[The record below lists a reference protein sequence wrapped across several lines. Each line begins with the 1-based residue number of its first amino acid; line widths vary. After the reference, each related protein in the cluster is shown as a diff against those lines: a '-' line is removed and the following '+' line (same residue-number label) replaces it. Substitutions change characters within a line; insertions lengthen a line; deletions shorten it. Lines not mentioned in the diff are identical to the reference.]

1 MNWEGSAMTSRIS
14 CFDRAVFRRALK
26 KTAPVW
32 ILYTLY
38 ELLLPLRLFSFCQ
51 SLSSGAE
58 DYTVQIEKT
67 LLDYARLNAS
77 VVPFLLGGLL
87 AWVLFSWLFRAGT
100 AYFYAALPVRRE
112 TLFLTNYLTGVLL
125 CAAPALLS
133 SLLLW
138 AVGAIFGVPA
148 FIPAM
153 QVFAATLLGFV
164 LFFSFAVLVCCV
176 TGQMA
181 AMPIVYLILNF
192 TFYVLETIVRQL
204 LFTFVYGMPYSQSST
219 MQSFALRATPVLGLM
234 QGGFFRVRTDWLER
248 DGMYYM
254 EYAPRLEGWG
264 YLGALAA
271 LGLVFA
277 LCAFLLLKHREME
290 RSGDVI
296 AVSWLRPVALYVFTI
311 GCALVLGALMAELFS
326 SNTADNFWYVLL
338 FLFMGAFVGYF
349 AGKMLLQKTVHVFRS
364 GWLGLGAC
372 CLALLLAF
380 GAAEFDLFG
389 YSRYLPERSEVQA
402 AGLTHYQANG
412 LYTTQDDAFIQ
423 NVLALHTA
431 AIGEKSAQERRRQ
444 AYQLGTDY
452 TEQFY
457 ITYRMTDDTLI
468 ERYYSIVYT
477 DADLADPDS
486 LISRFSALYNSPG
499 SVLIRTGFDTPRTE
513 KNVLSCYV
521 SSYDTGASLDL
532 TGSDAWQVY
541 AACLEDI
548 NAGLLGAEA
557 VSGAGSATKEDGGNY
572 TPLTLIFTVSTDI
585 PGQTD
590 SLYVDSIP
598 LSAAATVR
606 ALTAFGAE
614 PYWQAAG

>member
-1 MNWEGSAMTSRIS
+1 MTSKIS

-38 ELLLPLRLFSFCQ
+38 ELLLPLRLFSFCRGV
-51 SLSSGAE
+51 SSCT
-58 DYTVQIEKT
+58 DDFLVQIEKT
-67 LLDYARLNAS
+67 ILGYARINAS
-77 VVPFLLGGLL
+77 LLPFLLGGLL
-87 AWVLFSWLFRAGT
+87 ALVLFFWLFRAGT

-112 TLFLTNYLTGVLL
+112 TLFLTNYLTGLLL

-138 AVGAIFGVPA
+138 AVGAGFGAAV
-148 FIPAM
+148 FVPAM
-153 QVFAATLLGFV
+153 QVFTATMLGFL

-176 TGQMA
+176 VGQMA
-181 AMPIVYLILNF
+181 AMPIVYVILNF
-192 TFYVLETIVRQL
+192 TFFVLETIVRHL

-219 MQSFALRATPVLGLM
+219 MQSFALHATPVLGLL
-234 QGGFFRVRTDWLER
+234 QGGFRVQTDWLER

-254 EYAPRLEGWG
+254 EYAPRLEGWS
-264 YLGALAA
+264 YLGMLAV

-296 AVSWLRPVALYVFTI
+296 AVGWLRPVALYVFTI

-326 SNTADNFWYVLL
+326 SNTSDNFWYVLL
-338 FLFMGAFVGYF
+338 FSCAGAFVGYF

-389 YSRYLPERSEVQA
+389 YSRYLPERSAVQA
-402 AGLTHYQANG
+402 AGLTHYQSNG

-423 NVLALHTA
+423 DVLNLHTA
-431 AIGEKSAQERRRQ
+431 AVSEKSKQEHRRH

-457 ITYRMTDDTLI
+457 ITYRMTDGTLT
-468 ERYYSIVYT
+468 ERYYSIVYSE
-477 DADLADPDS
+477 ADLEDPDS

-499 SVLIRTGFDTPRTE
+499 SVLIRMGFDTPRTE

-521 SSYDTGASLDL
+521 SSFDTGESLEL
-532 TGSDAWQVY
+532 TGRDAWRVY
-541 AACLEDI
+541 TACLDDI
-548 NAGLLGAEA
+548 NAGLLGAED
-557 VSGAGSATKEDGGNY
+557 VSGSGSTKEAGNY
-572 TPLTLIFTVSTDI
+572 TPLNLIFTVTTQV

-598 LSAAATVR
+598 LAAEETVR

>member
-1 MNWEGSAMTSRIS
+1 MTSKIS

-38 ELLLPLRLFSFCQ
+38 ELLLPLRLFSFCRGV
-51 SLSSGAE
+51 SSCT
-58 DYTVQIEKT
+58 DDFLVQIEKT
-67 LLDYARLNAS
+67 ILGYARINAS
-77 VVPFLLGGLL
+77 LLPFLLGGLL
-87 AWVLFSWLFRAGT
+87 AWVLFFWLFRAGT

-112 TLFLTNYLTGVLL
+112 TLFLTNYLTGLLL

-138 AVGAIFGVPA
+138 AVGAGFGAAV
-148 FIPAM
+148 FVPAM
-153 QVFAATLLGFV
+153 QVFTATMLSFL

-176 TGQMA
+176 VGQMA
-181 AMPIVYLILNF
+181 AMPIVYVILNF
-192 TFYVLETIVRQL
+192 TFFVLETIVRHL

-219 MQSFALRATPVLGLM
+219 MQSFALHATPVLGLL
-234 QGGFFRVRTDWLER
+234 QGGFRVQTDWLER

-254 EYAPRLEGWG
+254 EYAPRLEGWS
-264 YLGALAA
+264 YLGMLAV

-296 AVSWLRPVALYVFTI
+296 AVGWLRPVALYVFTI

-326 SNTADNFWYVLL
+326 SNTSDNFWYVLL
-338 FLFMGAFVGYF
+338 FSCAGAFVGYF

-389 YSRYLPERSEVQA
+389 YSRYLPERSAVQA
-402 AGLTHYQANG
+402 AGLTHYQSNG

-423 NVLALHTA
+423 DVLNLHTA
-431 AIGEKSAQERRRQ
+431 AVSEKSKQEHRRH

-457 ITYRMTDDTLI
+457 ITYRMTDGTLT
-468 ERYYSIVYT
+468 ERYYSIVYSE
-477 DADLADPDS
+477 ADLEDPDS

-521 SSYDTGASLDL
+521 SSFDTGESLEL
-532 TGSDAWQVY
+532 TGRDAWRVY
-541 AACLEDI
+541 TACLDDI
-548 NAGLLGAEA
+548 NAGLLGAED
-557 VSGAGSATKEDGGNY
+557 VSGSGSTKEAGNY
-572 TPLTLIFTVSTDI
+572 TPLNLIFTVTTQV

-598 LSAAATVR
+598 LAAEETVR

>member
-1 MNWEGSAMTSRIS
+1 MTSKIS

-32 ILYTLY
+32 ILYALY
-38 ELLLPLRLFSFCQ
+38 ELLLPLRLFSFCRGV
-51 SLSSGAE
+51 SSCA
-58 DYTVQIEKT
+58 DDFLVQIEKT
-67 LLDYARLNAS
+67 ILGYARINAS
-77 VVPFLLGGLL
+77 LLPFLLGGLL
-87 AWVLFSWLFRAGT
+87 AWVLFFWLFRAGT

-112 TLFLTNYLTGVLL
+112 TLFLTNYLTGLLL

-138 AVGAIFGVPA
+138 AVGAGFGAAA
-148 FIPAM
+148 FVPAM
-153 QVFAATLLGFV
+153 QVFAAAMLGFL

-176 TGQMA
+176 VGQMA
-181 AMPIVYLILNF
+181 AMPIVYVILNF
-192 TFYVLETIVRQL
+192 TFFVLEAIVRHL

-219 MQSFALRATPVLGLM
+219 MQSFALHATPVLGLL
-234 QGGFFRVRTDWLER
+234 QGGFRVATDWAER

-254 EYAPRLEGWG
+254 ELNPQLEGWG

-296 AVSWLRPVALYVFTI
+296 AVGWLRPVALYVFTI

-326 SNTADNFWYVLL
+326 SNTSDNFWYVLL
-338 FLFMGAFVGYF
+338 FLFVGAFVGYF
-349 AGKMLLQKTVHVFRS
+349 VGKMLLQKTIHVFQS

-372 CLALLLAF
+372 CLVLLLAF

-389 YSRYLPERSEVQA
+389 YSRYLPERSAVQA
-402 AGLTHYQANG
+402 AGLTHYQSNG

-423 NVLALHTA
+423 DVLNLHTA
-431 AIGEKSAQERRRQ
+431 AVSEKSKQEHRRH

-457 ITYRMTDDTLI
+457 ITYRMTDGTLT
-468 ERYYSIVYT
+468 ERYYSIVYSE
-477 DADLADPDS
+477 ADLEDPDS

-521 SSYDTGASLDL
+521 SSFDTGESLEL
-532 TGSDAWQVY
+532 TGRDAWRVY
-541 AACLEDI
+541 TACLDDI
-548 NAGLLGAEA
+548 NAGLLGAED
-557 VSGAGSATKEDGGNY
+557 VSGSGSTKEAGNY
-572 TPLTLIFTVSTDI
+572 TPLNLIFTVTTQV

-598 LSAAATVR
+598 LAAEETVR

>member
-1 MNWEGSAMTSRIS
+1 MTSKIS

-38 ELLLPLRLFSFCQ
+38 ELLLPLRLFSFCRGV
-51 SLSSGAE
+51 SSCT
-58 DYTVQIEKT
+58 DDFLVQIEKT
-67 LLDYARLNAS
+67 ILGYARINAS
-77 VVPFLLGGLL
+77 LLPFLLGGLL
-87 AWVLFSWLFRAGT
+87 AWVLFFWLFRAGT

-138 AVGAIFGVPA
+138 AVGAGFGAAA
-148 FIPAM
+148 FVPAM
-153 QVFAATLLGFV
+153 QVFAATMLGFL
-164 LFFSFAVLVCCV
+164 LFFSFAVLICCV
-176 TGQMA
+176 VGQMA
-181 AMPIVYLILNF
+181 AMPIVYVILNF
-192 TFYVLETIVRQL
+192 TFFVLEAIVRHL

-219 MQSFALRATPVLGLM
+219 MQSFALHATPVLGLL
-234 QGGFFRVRTDWLER
+234 QGGFRVMTDWAER

-254 EYAPRLEGWG
+254 ELNPRLEGWG

-277 LCAFLLLKHREME
+277 LCAFLFLKHREME

-296 AVSWLRPVALYVFTI
+296 AVGWLRPVALYVFTI
-311 GCALVLGALMAELFS
+311 GCALVLGAAMAELFS

-338 FLFMGAFVGYF
+338 FLFVGAFVGYF
-349 AGKMLLQKTVHVFRS
+349 AGKMLLQKTLHVFQS

-372 CLALLLAF
+372 CLVLLLAF

-389 YSRYLPERSEVQA
+389 YSRYLPERSAVQA
-402 AGLTHYQANG
+402 AGLTHYQSNG

-423 NVLALHTA
+423 DVLNLHTA
-431 AIGEKSAQERRRQ
+431 AVSEKSKQEHRRH

-457 ITYRMTDDTLI
+457 ITYRMTDGTLT
-468 ERYYSIVYT
+468 ERYYSIVYSE
-477 DADLADPDS
+477 ADLEDPDS

-521 SSYDTGASLDL
+521 SSFDTGESLEL
-532 TGSDAWQVY
+532 TGRDAWRVY
-541 AACLEDI
+541 TACLDDI
-548 NAGLLGAEA
+548 NAGLLGAED
-557 VSGAGSATKEDGGNY
+557 VSGSSSTKEAGNY
-572 TPLTLIFTVSTDI
+572 TPLNLIFTVTTQV

-598 LSAAATVR
+598 LAAEETVR

>member
-1 MNWEGSAMTSRIS
+1 MTSKIS

-38 ELLLPLRLFSFCQ
+38 ELLLPLRLFSFCRGV
-51 SLSSGAE
+51 SSCT
-58 DYTVQIEKT
+58 DDFLVQIEKT
-67 LLDYARLNAS
+67 ILGYARINAS
-77 VVPFLLGGLL
+77 LLPFLLGGLL
-87 AWVLFSWLFRAGT
+87 AWVLFFWLFRAGT

-112 TLFLTNYLTGVLL
+112 TLFLTNYLTGLLL

-138 AVGAIFGVPA
+138 AVGAGFGAAV
-148 FIPAM
+148 FVPAM
-153 QVFAATLLGFV
+153 QVFTATMLGFL

-176 TGQMA
+176 VGQMA
-181 AMPIVYLILNF
+181 AMPIVYVILNF
-192 TFYVLETIVRQL
+192 TFFVLETIVRHL

-219 MQSFALRATPVLGLM
+219 MQSFALHATPVLGLL
-234 QGGFFRVRTDWLER
+234 QGGFRVQTDWLER

-254 EYAPRLEGWG
+254 EYAPRLEGWS
-264 YLGALAA
+264 YLGMLAV

-296 AVSWLRPVALYVFTI
+296 AVGWLRPVALYVFTI

-326 SNTADNFWYVLL
+326 SNTSDNFWYVLL
-338 FLFMGAFVGYF
+338 FSCAGAFVGYF

-389 YSRYLPERSEVQA
+389 YSRYLPERSAVQA
-402 AGLTHYQANG
+402 AGLTHYQSNG

-423 NVLALHTA
+423 DVLNLHTA
-431 AIGEKSAQERRRQ
+431 AVSEKSKQEHRRH

-457 ITYRMTDDTLI
+457 ITYRMTDGTLT
-468 ERYYSIVYT
+468 ERYYSIVYSE
-477 DADLADPDS
+477 ADLEDPDS

-521 SSYDTGASLDL
+521 SSFDTGESLEL
-532 TGSDAWQVY
+532 TGRDAWRVY
-541 AACLEDI
+541 TACLDDI
-548 NAGLLGAEA
+548 NAGLLGAA
-557 VSGAGSATKEDGGNY
+557 DVSGSTKQSDGSNY
-572 TPLTLIFTVSTDI
+572 TPLTLIFTVSTDV

-598 LSAAATVR
+598 LSAAETVS
-606 ALTAFGAE
+606 ALQALGAD
-614 PYWQAAG
+614 PYWRAAG

>member
-1 MNWEGSAMTSRIS
+1 MTSRIS

-38 ELLLPLRLFSFCQ
+38 ELLLPLRLFSFCRG
-51 SLSSGAE
+51 LSSGT
-58 DYTVQIEKT
+58 DDFLVQIEKT
-67 LLDYARLNAS
+67 LLGYAPLNAS
-77 VVPFLLGGLL
+77 LIPFLLGGLL

-112 TLFLTNYLTGVLL
+112 TLFLTNYLTGILL
-125 CAAPALLS
+125 YAAPALLS

-138 AVGAIFGVPA
+138 AVGAGFGAAV
-148 FIPAM
+148 FVPAM
-153 QVFAATLLGFV
+153 QVFTATMLGFL

-176 TGQMA
+176 VGQMA
-181 AMPIVYLILNF
+181 AMPIVYVILNF
-192 TFYVLETIVRQL
+192 TFFVLEAIVRHL

-219 MQSFALRATPVLGLM
+219 MQSFALHATPVLGLL
-234 QGGFFRVRTDWLER
+234 QGGFRVATDWAER

-296 AVSWLRPVALYVFTI
+296 AVGWLRPVALYVFTL

-349 AGKMLLQKTVHVFRS
+349 AGKMLLQKTIHVFRS

-572 TPLTLIFTVSTDI
+572 TPLTLIFTVSTDV